1 MKTIVLKELA
11 ILASGILLVSACGSP
26 APQQSAPPPA
36 VVEQAAPTTA
46 PTTAKPEVSINAVMV
61 ALVDHA
67 AHQLWDVEVEGK
79 DPKTDAAWLNVEE
92 HAVQLVAAG
101 PAITVGGTG
110 PTDAVWVKSASW
122 HTHAQ
127 GMSDAGVAAMNAAK
141 SKNLMALRTANGQLL
156 DTCLGCHKE
165 FKPDA
170 PTEGI
175 LHTHKD

>member
-11 ILASGILLVSACGSP
+11 ILASGILLVSACSSP
-26 APQQSAPPPA
+26 APQQSSPPPSVVDQA
-36 VVEQAAPTTA
+36 VPTTA
-46 PTTAKPEVSINAVMV
+46 LTTAKPEVSINAVMV

-67 AHQLWDVEVEGK
+67 AHQLWDVEAEGK
-79 DPKTDAAWLNVEE
+79 APKTDAAWLNVEE
-92 HAVQLVAAG
+92 HAVQLIAAG

-110 PTDAVWVKSASW
+110 PTDATWVKSAAW
-122 HTHAQ
+122 DAYAQ
-127 GMSDAGVAAMNAAK
+127 KMSDAGVAAMNAAK

-156 DTCLGCHKE
+156 DSCLACHKE
-165 FKPDA
+165 FKPEV